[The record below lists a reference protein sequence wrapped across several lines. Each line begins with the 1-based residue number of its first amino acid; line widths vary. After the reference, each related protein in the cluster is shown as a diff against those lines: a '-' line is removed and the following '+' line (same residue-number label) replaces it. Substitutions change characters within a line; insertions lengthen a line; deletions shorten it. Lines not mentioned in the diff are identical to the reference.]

1 MLTIG
6 KLAAAAGVR
15 SDTLRYYEREGLIE
29 PAGKSPA
36 GYRLYDQDSAR
47 RLRFIKQA
55 QHCGFTL
62 AEIRELLVL
71 RGRDAARCGDV
82 RKRAIEKKR
91 QLEGKI
97 RSMRAMCKA
106 LDRLIAGCV
115 DGNTARRGMRDP
127 RRLRATRDNR
137 ADALTIGPE
146 YQAHRDGHGGRS
158 AVDAVLRNTSA
169 CCLARRARLDR
180 LRCQARLRAHPR

>member
-29 PAGKSPA
+29 PAGKSPG

-62 AEIRELLVL
+62 AKTRELLVW
-71 RGRDAARCGDV
+71 RGRDAACCG
-82 RKRAIEKKR
+82 KRAIEKKR

-97 RSMRAMCKA
+97 RWMRAICKA

-115 DGNTARRGMRDP
+115 DETRPAEACAILAAFERPEPTAR
-127 RRLRATRDNR
+127 TN
-137 ADALTIGPE
+137 
-146 YQAHRDGHGGRS
+146 
-158 AVDAVLRNTSA
+158 
-169 CCLARRARLDR
+169 
-180 LRCQARLRAHPR
+180 

>member
-1 MLTIG
+1 VFTIG
-6 KLAAAAGVR
+6 KLARIADVS

-71 RGRDAARCGDV
+71 RRRDAACCGDV

-91 QLEGKI
+91 QLESKI
-97 RSMRAMCKA
+97 RSMRAMSKA
-106 LDRLIAGCV
+106 LDRLIADCV
-115 DGNTARRGMRDP
+115 DETQPVDECAILAAFERPAKTA
-127 RRLRATRDNR
+127 TTN
-137 ADALTIGPE
+137 
-146 YQAHRDGHGGRS
+146 
-158 AVDAVLRNTSA
+158 
-169 CCLARRARLDR
+169 
-180 LRCQARLRAHPR
+180 

>member
-36 GYRLYDQDSAR
+36 GYRLYDKESAR

-55 QHCGFTL
+55 QQCGFTL

-71 RGRDAARCGDV
+71 RGRDATRCGDV

-97 RSMRAMCKA
+97 RSMRATCK
-106 LDRLIAGCV
+106 RSIASSPAASMKHGRSRH
-115 DGNTARRGMRDP
+115 ARSSPPSSDP
-127 RRLRATRDNR
+127 RQPR
-137 ADALTIGPE
+137 
-146 YQAHRDGHGGRS
+146 GRTE
-158 AVDAVLRNTSA
+158 L
-169 CCLARRARLDR
+169 
-180 LRCQARLRAHPR
+180 